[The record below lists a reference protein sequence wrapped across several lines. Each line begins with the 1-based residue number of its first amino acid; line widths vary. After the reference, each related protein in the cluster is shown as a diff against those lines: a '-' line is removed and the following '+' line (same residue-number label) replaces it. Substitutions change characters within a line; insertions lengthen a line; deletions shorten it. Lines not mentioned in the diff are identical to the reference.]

1 LIPSSWRFF
10 EITLVIGVSD
20 DSQFLILIGRTLDK
34 MDFFDFEY
42 LKFRL
47 IIKGCARE
55 EIFTAGKVLDREILY
70 LH

>member
-1 LIPSSWRFF
+1 
-10 EITLVIGVSD
+10 
-20 DSQFLILIGRTLDK
+20 

-42 LKFRL
+42 LNFRL